1 MILLKLLRYRLI
13 LRNNSLILRLSVR
26 LESCVEVFVREGED
40 LCGEQSGIDSSVD
53 RNSSYRDTTGH
64 LYCGKKGFNAA

>member
-13 LRNNSLILRLSVR
+13 LRNNSLVLCLTVC
-26 LESCVEVFVREGED
+26 LKAGVEVGIREGED
-40 LCGEQSGIDSSVD
+40 LCCKQSGIDSSID
-53 RNSSYRDTTGH
+53 RNSSNRYASGH